1 MWEGTGADCLPISVV
16 THGKHFET
24 ENLSSSQVATF
35 HLFDAARF
43 LTPDLRA
50 GAVVDFEE
58 QPPAGERAS
67 AIASTSGIAR
77 PSARAV
83 SNGPIRHPP
92 NFHAIVSRNLSPD
105 KSGLPEG
112 GSSFQEFL
120 DHAHRLGSGPR
131 TSGIWTEVR
140 NHSPLEIGHKW
151 CRFEYCNP

>member
-120 DHAHRLGSGPR
+120 SIMRTGLDPDHAHLEYGRR
-131 TSGIWTEVR
+131 SGITRHWR
-140 NHSPLEIGHKW
+140 
-151 CRFEYCNP
+151 